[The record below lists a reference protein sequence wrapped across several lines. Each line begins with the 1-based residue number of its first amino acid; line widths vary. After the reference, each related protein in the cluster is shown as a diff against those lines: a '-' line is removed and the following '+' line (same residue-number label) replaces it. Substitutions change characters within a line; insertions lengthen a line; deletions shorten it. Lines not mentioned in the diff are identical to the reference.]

1 MRSIETDAFVRA
13 NVVFSP
19 LVEARRKHEALI
31 VFVSADKFTP
41 AWPAVAEY
49 PLDRRTGIR
58 GLP

>member
-1 MRSIETDAFVRA
+1 MRA
-13 NVVFSP
+13 NAAFHP
-19 LVEARRKHEALI
+19 LVEARRKDEMS
-31 VFVSADKFTP
+31 FVSADKFTP